1 MLRPYL
7 ETSLINCTTFKLS
20 GDSSILWLIYDYAG
34 EYQVIKAATLINA
47 VFTVVTYFFLRKKE
61 KNQAKY
67 HFAWVTIL
75 HFFVHIPHLNLLTI
89 SFTFLN
95 CITIWIKIPFTSLSS
110 LSPTAGLVRLHFS
123 HLRPLVCRKKA
134 FFESKSSRWNNAVT
148 QRFLSIDFPP
158 Y

>member
-1 MLRPYL
+1 M
-7 ETSLINCTTFKLS
+7 TN
-20 GDSSILWLIYDYAG
+20 LWLCRRISSNKGSHPNKCSFYCCY
-34 EYQVIKAATLINA
+34 I
-47 VFTVVTYFFLRKKE
+47 FFLRKKE

-110 LSPTAGLVRLHFS
+110 LSSTAGLVRLHFS